1 MYVTME
7 PQNYSNPAAA
17 SRDSYSFLTGL
28 PVELK
33 IEILR
38 QLPEFD
44 CVNQLILTDSL
55 FQEVVQKYQYSI
67 CESIIK
73 NQLGALWKQA
83 RQLLVLQSKLNRVAR
98 GSHAETAGL
107 GILEGGSKV
116 GIAEIFQIMSNA
128 REIGRVRGSFISVIR
143 PYSAR
148 FDAGHIPAIDLVYE
162 GLTADNIFRI
172 DRGYYSVW
180 IILLACAPGVRE
192 LLEQRRIKALKGEDL
207 GKDLTIE
214 EELEI
219 HQKGHFNLEEY
230 IQYESREAEL
240 EELLWVFG
248 AAWLFRFLPN
258 LGLEIIGRPYE
269 EWCME
274 NEDKLK
280 AEARIQIHLHG
291 VRRVYPPDNEDADLN
306 YLGNLFMFG
315 P

>member
-1 MYVTME
+1 ME
-7 PQNYSNPAAA
+7 SRNYYNPAAA
-17 SRDSYSFLTGL
+17 DRDSYNVLAGL

-38 QLPEFD
+38 QLPEFG
-44 CVNQLILTDSL
+44 CVNQLILTDGL
-55 FQEVVQKYQYSI
+55 FLEIVQKYQYSI
-67 CESIIK
+67 CESVIK

-83 RQLLVLQSKLNRVAR
+83 RQLLVLQSKLNRAAC
-98 GSHAETAGL
+98 GYHAEPARL

-128 REIGRVRGSFISVIR
+128 REIERVRGSFISVIR
-143 PYSAR
+143 PYSIQ
-148 FDAGHIPAIDLVYE
+148 FGAGHIPAIDLVYE

-192 LLEQRRIKALKGEDL
+192 LLERRRIKALKGEGP
-207 GKDLTIE
+207 GKNLTIE
-214 EELEI
+214 EELEM
-219 HQKGHFNLEEY
+219 HQKRHFNLEEY
-230 IQYESREAEL
+230 IQYESRETEL

-248 AAWLFRFLPN
+248 AAWLFRFLPD
-258 LGLEIIGRPYE
+258 LGPEIIGRPYE
-269 EWCME
+269 GWCME

-291 VRRVYPPDNEDADLN
+291 ARKVYPPDNEDADLN